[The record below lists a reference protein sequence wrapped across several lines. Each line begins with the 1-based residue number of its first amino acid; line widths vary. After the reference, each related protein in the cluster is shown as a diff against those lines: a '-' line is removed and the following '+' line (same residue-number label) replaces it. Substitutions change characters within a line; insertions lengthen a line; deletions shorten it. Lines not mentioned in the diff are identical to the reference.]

1 TMAQRTVFNA
11 RVIGAVQRDS
21 PKLKMF
27 MLSVMWSDKSEVIVY
42 RSFQDFR
49 AFHRQLK
56 NRFPHFNPLRRKDR
70 LIPKFSGK
78 NLIFLSNG
86 SKRSI
91 KRMRFLENYCTQL
104 LKCDESVTQ
113 SSEVSQF
120 FTPKDHDLQPD
131 FTKNSIQKAG
141 SYRQLLRCFKS
152 IANVSHPFVTQTY
165 CCVAPYETKDTKN
178 RPFKTAVNEKLDVLI
193 KDPAGW
199 WLVENEEKRVAWFP
213 APYLELLDEEEGED
227 AMSYSSQKPDEVSVN
242 IGTVVE
248 AIRKSD
254 DGWWLIRSNGK
265 AGYIP
270 SMYLQPYN
278 NPHAGL
284 FSLQTKLHNST
295 LNLASMGPQTPLFS
309 SISEEDEDYEV
320 RGRLQKAR
328 SLDMLSES
336 WTQRPQEPSDLRTR
350 SSSDTSQELS
360 LSSFSGSES
369 SSSEEGLNRELA
381 PKPGSRRESNF
392 SNFSSLCSTTSSDS
406 SLSQPPPVPM
416 RPKTEGCP
424 GLPGPTAGAALCSA
438 RPIKHVCP
446 CVYLSLFLANRY
458 HCRFLHKKEFKTL
471 MLFSYVKPFEECSFS
486 EAE

>member
-1 TMAQRTVFNA
+1 MAQRTVFNA

-70 LIPKFSGK
+70 LIPKFSGEARK
-78 NLIFLSNG
+78 TNMQQKG

-131 FTKNSIQKAG
+131 FTKNSVFVTLSDDLPDGKAG
-141 SYRQLLRCFKS
+141 GANGRQP

-227 AMSYSSQKPDEVSVN
+227 AMCSSGGCLYITVRSYSSQKPDEVSVN

-416 RPKTEGCP
+416 RPKTEEILNRCS
-424 GLPGPTAGAALCSA
+424 TMTRKAALASQARLQEQPSA
-438 RPIKHVCP
+438 VHAR
-446 CVYLSLFLANRY
+446 
-458 HCRFLHKKEFKTL
+458 
-471 MLFSYVKPFEECSFS
+471 
-486 EAE
+486 